1 MRWEAYK
8 RQCEQPDVLS
18 RWVIEQTAE
27 LLDDDLRGRVLAE
40 LDAEPLPRP
49 SGHVGDRRAD
59 MFLINDLGDVALS
72 ISVAVGQAVRG
83 GRCTSAV
90 TTLGVRRF
98 DAVWRNYAAYVAAG
112 LANV

>member
-8 RQCEQPDVLS
+8 QQCEQRDVLS

-40 LDAEPLPRP
+40 LAAEPLPRP

-59 MFLINDLGDVALS
+59 MFLINDLGDVALAVS
-72 ISVAVGQAVRG
+72 AAVGQAVRG
-83 GRCTSAV
+83 GRCTSAA

-98 DAVWRNYAAYVAAG
+98 DAVWRSYAGYVAG